1 MVQRNLKKLL
11 FLMVLLLGVGQAA
24 QAKRMYADLEQIE
37 ATEKG
42 TTWTVESESG
52 TFAWTNDGSYITLFA
67 SETGFAD
74 YNCLCFSHGEM
85 TQHIDIYLV
94 VNEEEIRL
102 SPTDGY
108 WSKNQDRVI
117 DIRDYYDGDLA
128 DANEIRM
135 YGYGDNGS
143 VVLSD
148 ICLAKKLEFNDE
160 GVAEVALSDF
170 EATGGVSINLVD
182 NTVSCNGTEGTL
194 VLNVVDEDFS
204 NVASVITSWDTNE
217 NSGYT
222 DLFGYNRG
230 RGCSIDGKGGNVH
243 EWTGNPYNITTV
255 ESILDGDAG
264 KAERSKHVISIT
276 FRTQLTGNTIVA
288 GKMKFNS
295 MVITKNLISVTKGG
309 EVSLQGLP
317 YLENKGSAILPFEQ
331 KEFVEGSA
339 TWNMSGDADGL
350 FYGVRWNVQ
359 DQQHYVDLND
369 YDELRVYMAN
379 DGVQVRCWFI
389 SNQFNFT
396 DKGDG
401 TYDFDG
407 GNIITKY
414 LPSNDSGKDYAT
426 INLADIKEECG
437 GKAYLIGVLLANSN
451 ERTRLNGITV
461 YKEGAIADYVLSGKG
476 ELNAETEIALAD
488 PNATVIDATGITKA
502 TTLNSAN
509 PNCLFIANKG
519 ILSNENN
526 VLIADENGGYT
537 CKKLVLDV
545 TKPFRIPGT
554 IHATAASAE
563 KNVTDA
569 EYATMVLP
577 FEVNVPENV
586 TAYKL
591 TSVEGDKIMGE
602 ALTTI
607 PAGQPVLLEAAATD
621 YTFEATEEA
630 TLTADQ
636 QPVGNGLLKGVY
648 VDSYAPASSYVLQNQ
663 DGNVAFY
670 KVQNADEQKVK
681 QYTAYL
687 LPGSVQQAN
696 RLIFAL
702 GEDDVTGVEGVEAT
716 AAAATVVEIYDLSG
730 RRVNTPVK
738 GINLMKM
745 SDGTVKK
752 VIVK

>member
-11 FLMVLLLGVGQAA
+11 FLMLLMLGVGQAA
-24 QAKRMYADLEQIE
+24 QAKRLYADLEQIK
-37 ATEKG
+37 ATEEG
-42 TTWTVESESG
+42 TTWTAESESG
-52 TFAWTNDGSYITLFA
+52 TFAWTNDGSYITLFS

-94 VNEEEIRL
+94 VNEKEIRL
-102 SPTDGY
+102 SPKDGY
-108 WSKNQDRVI
+108 WTPNQDRVI

-135 YGYGDNGS
+135 YGYGNNGS

-160 GVAEVALSDF
+160 GVAEVTLSDF

-182 NTVSCNGTEGTL
+182 NTVSCDGTEGTL
-194 VLNVVDEDFS
+194 VLDVVDEDFS

-222 DLFGYNRG
+222 DLFGYGRG

-276 FRTQLTGNTIVA
+276 FRTELTGNTIVA

-317 YLENKGSAILPFEQ
+317 YLEHKGSAILPFE
-331 KEFVEGSA
+331 KKVFEEGSA

-389 SNQFNFT
+389 SNQFNYT
-396 DKGDG
+396 EGADG
-401 TYDFDG
+401 TYNFDG

-451 ERTRLNGITV
+451 ESTRLNGITV

-502 TTLNSAN
+502 TTLTSAN

-519 ILSNENN
+519 ILNQNN
-526 VLIADENGGYT
+526 VLVKGEDDTYT
-537 CKKLVLDV
+537 CAKLVLE
-545 TKPFRIPGT
+545 TGKPFRAPFEFTATSASMTKT
-554 IHATAASAE
+554 ISNQFATL
-563 KNVTDA
+563 
-569 EYATMVLP
+569 VLP
-577 FEVNVPENV
+577 YEATVPTGCEAYTLTGVENDVV
-586 TAYKL
+586 TGTKVDAISAN
-591 TSVEGDKIMGE
+591 T
-602 ALTTI
+602 
-607 PAGQPVLLEAAATD
+607 PVLLANAGKYDFNAQNVAVVATPTD
-621 YTFEATEEA
+621 PKE
-630 TLTADQ
+630 
-636 QPVGNGLLKGVY
+636 GLLTGVY
-648 VDSYAPASSYVLQNQ
+648 SATQAPTNSYVLQTQ
-663 DGNVAFY
+663 EGEQAFY
-670 KVQNADEQKVK
+670 HATAGNEPTMNPF
-681 QYTAYL
+681 TAYL
-687 LPGSVQQAN
+687 TYAASNNAN
-696 RLIFAL
+696 KLIFDL
-702 GEDDVTGVEGVEAT
+702 DGEVTSVENVEAVT
-716 AAAATVVEIYDLSG
+716 SAATVVEIYDLSG
-730 RRVNTPVK
+730 RQVSAPVK